1 MSDSNVYL
9 PQASFTAS
17 CDTSYLISKDEMEV
31 ASTVEPYEGEPCAS
45 NKDFDEDWQRRSLA
59 RGV

>member
-17 CDTSYLISKDEMEV
+17 CDTSYLISEDEMEV

-45 NKDFDEDWQRRSLA
+45 NKDFDED
-59 RGV
+59 